1 MTTAAAL
8 FSSISFASA
17 TLAST
22 VLIGAAL
29 ISAAQA
35 QTAPGGLL
43 KQWASAVVTRSSEYG
58 ADSWGAKQVL
68 GEPNTMTYGDNGTA
82 WAAATRNG
90 VTQSITVS
98 FKTPVYASAVLI
110 RETCGNGFVKK
121 ILAIDTA
128 GALHQVWAG
137 TDKTQ
142 PDYTVNFIASFPK
155 TAYLVKAV
163 KVVIDPEHNQNT
175 YEEIDAIQLHG
186 TP

>member
-1 MTTAAAL
+1 MNPKTVMFVVLSLATTA
-8 FSSISFASA
+8 
-17 TLAST
+17 
-22 VLIGAAL
+22 GA
-29 ISAAQA
+29 QD
-35 QTAPGGLL
+35 TLL

-82 WAAATRNG
+82 WASATRNG

-110 RETCGNGFVKK
+110 RQTFGNGFVRK
-121 ILAIDTA
+121 IFAIDTA
-128 GALHQVWAG
+128 GKLYPVWAG
-137 TDKTQ
+137 VDKTQ
-142 PDYTVNFIASFPK
+142 PNYTVNFIATFPK

-163 KVVIDPEHNQNT
+163 KVVIDPDHNKDT